1 MELKS
6 KHEIHL
12 WFVYTLYTRREGN
25 FTQYLWCYDGNP
37 PQEVR
42 CRISHCSIRSAQKV
56 LEFEELWI
64 LRLLYYG
71 WSVYIYEFMF
81 SAK

>member
-1 MELKS
+1 MKFTCGSYILCTHDVKVLL
-6 KHEIHL
+6 HNI
-12 WFVYTLYTRREGN
+12 FV
-25 FTQYLWCYDGNP
+25 LWCYDGNP